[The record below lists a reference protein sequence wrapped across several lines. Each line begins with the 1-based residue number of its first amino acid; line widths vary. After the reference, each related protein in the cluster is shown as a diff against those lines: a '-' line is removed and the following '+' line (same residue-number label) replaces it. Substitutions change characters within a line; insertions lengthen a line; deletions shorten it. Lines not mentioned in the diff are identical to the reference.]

1 MVLNIIKLRQWR
13 GGAAVFRIHLMKNVA
28 LSAIVGIFALC
39 GFTGCASSGNGGAGE
54 NASAEFFS
62 RDLQAGHYEAARQDL
77 SGELRRNP
85 HSAAAWNNLALL
97 DFKTGHERKADG
109 DLSQGL
115 ALDPHNTFLLLNRAR
130 LCLARLQYK
139 KARKILVSLEGVRP
153 WPRGFRLLLAI
164 ADLKTGH
171 RESSRI
177 LLEEILSE
185 RPHDPMARAYLS
197 RFENGSVR
205 G

>member
-1 MVLNIIKLRQWR
+1 M
-13 GGAAVFRIHLMKNVA
+13 FRNLLKKNVSI
-28 LSAIVGIFALC
+28 SAIVGFVALY
-39 GFTGCASSGNGGAGE
+39 GLTGCASSGDGGVGE
-54 NASAEFFS
+54 NTASELFS

-77 SGELRRNP
+77 AGELRRNP
-85 HSAAAWNNLALL
+85 HSASAWNNLALL
-97 DFKTGHERKADG
+97 DFKAGHEQKADG

-130 LCLARLQYK
+130 LSLARHQYK
-139 KARKILVSLEGVRP
+139 KARKILLSLEGVRP

-171 RESSRI
+171 RESSRL

-197 RFENGSVR
+197 RFEHGSVR